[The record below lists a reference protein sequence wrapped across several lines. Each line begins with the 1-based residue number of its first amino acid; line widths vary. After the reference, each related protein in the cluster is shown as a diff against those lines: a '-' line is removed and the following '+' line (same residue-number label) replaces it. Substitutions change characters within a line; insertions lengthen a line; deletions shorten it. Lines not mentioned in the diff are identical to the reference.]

1 MPVGGEDRDA
11 YASPPRLVRADGSE
25 SFDTTANGEAAAEHP
40 APGEVIW
47 RDDAGVTCRRWNW
60 RQCVRTRIT
69 AGTSEAVFILDVL
82 DPVSPDGL
90 DSAADALEA
99 ALRALS
105 PDAAI
110 QRRLIG

>member
-1 MPVGGEDRDA
+1 
-11 YASPPRLVRADGSE
+11 
-25 SFDTTANGEAAAEHP
+25 
-40 APGEVIW
+40 
-47 RDDAGVTCRRWNW
+47 VTCRRWNW